1 MEPVDAYLQIGQEY
15 EEDIEEGSGQDPE
28 VLVEEGHL
36 HSLQCEQGNNHLQCM
51 QNSISS
57 KVINLFCNSFSETDE
72 RFK

>member
-36 HSLQCEQGNNHLQCM
+36 HCLQRDQGNNHLHDQC
-51 QNSISS
+51 SS
-57 KVINLFCNSFSETDE
+57 VAHV
-72 RFK
+72 

>member
-36 HSLQCEQGNNHLQCM
+36 HCLQREQGNNHLNDQC
-51 QNSISS
+51 
-57 KVINLFCNSFSETDE
+57 SFVAHV
-72 RFK
+72 